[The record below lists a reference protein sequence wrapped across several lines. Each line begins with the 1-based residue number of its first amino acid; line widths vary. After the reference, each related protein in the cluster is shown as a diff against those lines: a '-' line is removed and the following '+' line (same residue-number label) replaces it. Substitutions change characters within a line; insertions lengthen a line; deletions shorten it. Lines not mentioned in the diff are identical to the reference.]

1 MPRIQFLSQM
11 TIQWLRAAARP
22 GGTVGVLGALCL
34 VTSVTI
40 LLEGMKGVL
49 DLPPVVITYLIPV
62 LFAAIRWGL
71 MSAMVATLAG
81 AASAAFFF
89 YRPIHTFY
97 VEDPARR
104 LGLASEVASIVAF
117 LASDEASYVSGS
129 AYTVD
134 GGRTAA

>member
-1 MPRIQFLSQM
+1 MPRIRLLSQM

-81 AASAAFFF
+81 AASRAFFF
-89 YRPIHTFY
+89 YPPIPPFCC
-97 VEDPARR
+97 A
-104 LGLASEVASIVAF
+104 
-117 LASDEASYVSGS
+117 
-129 AYTVD
+129 
-134 GGRTAA
+134 